1 MAKFKDAFT
10 RTMGHEGGYVKDAD
24 DLGGETYRGISRKF
38 NPGWVGW
45 TRVDRAKRRR
55 GFPGN
60 LAPDAALQ
68 AGVEA
73 FYKQHYWDKFQG
85 DAIANQAIANE
96 MFDTGVNMGVVRA
109 VEFLQRGLNVL
120 NRNEKLYRDLVP
132 DGAFGPKTLAALRAY
147 LKKDKADLL
156 LKIMNVLQGMHY
168 IEFMNKS
175 PVQEKFARG
184 WFKRVELNVS

>member
-1 MAKFKDAFT
+1 MAKFKDAFS
-10 RTMGHEGGYVKDAD
+10 RTMGHEGGYVKDTD

-38 NPGWVGW
+38 NPGWAGW
-45 TRVDRAKRRR
+45 SRIDRAKRQR
-55 GFPGN
+55 GFPKN
-60 LAPDAALQ
+60 LDRDASLQ
-68 AGVEA
+68 VDIEA

-85 DAIANQAIANE
+85 DSIARQAIANE

-109 VEFLQRGLNVL
+109 VGFLQRALNVL
-120 NRNEKLYRDLVP
+120 NRNEKLYRDLVA
-132 DGAFGPKTLAALRAY
+132 DGLFGPKTLAALRAY

-168 IEFMNKS
+168 IEFMDKS

-184 WFKRVELNVS
+184 WFKRVTLNVT